1 MDENGAA
8 APATRDGLAI
18 IGFADAPAFAAW
30 LAGRDETT
38 TGAWLRFAKKGSGTS
53 TLSQQEAIDCALC
66 EGWIDGQAAPQDE
79 RFFLVRFTPR
89 RPRSNWSKVNRA
101 RAAELIAE
109 GRMRP
114 RGLRETDTARAD
126 GRWDRAYPSV
136 PHRDGPGRPPRRAG
150 RLPRRRRAVR
160 EPEPVGA
167 VRHAPRPRHRPEG
180 RDPPPKDRIL
190 PPRGA
195 GVGLMLHL
203 ILGLPWAYV
212 AIKFV
217 LAELGDAC
225 LGRGPRRGVAVPPL
239 ESPILGIGL
248 RAWIPARRRYR
259 LQHLVWPGRLA
270 DATILKAKTCKR
282 SDYSSAAHAS

>member
-18 IGFADAPAFAAW
+18 VGFADAPAFAAW

-126 GRWDRAYPSV
+126 GRWDRAYPSSRTATV
-136 PHRDGPGRPPRRAG
+136 PADLRVALDGCPAAAARFESLNRSERYAMLLALATA
-150 RLPRRRRAVR
+150 RKEETRRRRIASF
-160 EPEPVGA
+160 
-167 VRHAPRPRHRPEG
+167 
-180 RDPPPKDRIL
+180 L
-190 PPRGA
+190 
-195 GVGLMLHL
+195 
-203 ILGLPWAYV
+203 
-212 AIKFV
+212 
-217 LAELGDAC
+217 LAAQGS
-225 LGRGPRRGVAVPPL
+225 G
-239 ESPILGIGL
+239 
-248 RAWIPARRRYR
+248 
-259 LQHLVWPGRLA
+259 
-270 DATILKAKTCKR
+270 
-282 SDYSSAAHAS
+282 